1 MAAIGLYAVTAYSV
15 SQRTREFGVRLAL
28 GAPAT
33 HVVWL
38 VARRTSLQ
46 VATGLL
52 LGAAGAV
59 GVSKITPAVVS
70 ASRAGDPLF
79 LSTIV
84 ALVVAVA
91 VLACLL
97 PTRRAVRVDPVVA
110 LRND

>member
-1 MAAIGLYAVTAYSV
+1 MSGPSTEMTAEPAQMAPPMPRRRGLY
-15 SQRTREFGVRLAL
+15 L
-28 GAPAT
+28 GP
-33 HVVWL
+33 L
-38 VARRTSLQ
+38 
-46 VATGLL
+46 
-52 LGAAGAV
+52 
-59 GVSKITPAVVS
+59 KITPAVVS